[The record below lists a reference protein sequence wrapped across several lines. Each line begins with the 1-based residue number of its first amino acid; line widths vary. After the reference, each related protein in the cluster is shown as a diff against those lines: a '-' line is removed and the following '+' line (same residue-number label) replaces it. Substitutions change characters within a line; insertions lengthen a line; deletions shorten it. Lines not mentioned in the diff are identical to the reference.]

1 MLVHVCLPLVL
12 NLSPCVACLQW
23 ADIDYM
29 DRYLDFT
36 LDPVN
41 FPQAQMDDLVSYL
54 HSQGQRFVPIV
65 DPGIYSQD
73 KAYSTYA
80 KAMEADVF
88 VKDLYGVEPYQG
100 QVWPGPVFFPD
111 WFAANASYWWTASM
125 RDFYSVVQY
134 DGMWIDMNEVSN
146 FCNYFG
152 NGQVCQ
158 TIPAAE
164 CKTNICCLNCST
176 PEPDN
181 TFDRP
186 PFVPHTFM
194 KSLGGRTIA
203 MSALHAGGVLEYNA
217 HNLHGL
223 MESIATRDAMISV
236 RKERP
241 FVLSRSTFP
250 SSGRHTAHW
259 TGDNA
264 ATWNDLRAS
273 IITINNLAMFGISMT
288 GADICGFQEATTEEL
303 CTRWIQVGAF
313 SPFSRDHNI
322 REAPPQELFVWDSV
336 AQASR
341 SVLRL
346 RYTLLPFL
354 YTLMYNAHVD
364 GSLVHNAMWTNFPLD
379 QNAFFQ
385 DGQYMWGEGVL
396 FTPVLTQGADSVT
409 GYFPSDIWYSLF
421 DHSVIDCSA
430 SGRFVELHTPITN
443 TNVHARGGSIIPTQE
458 FAMTTTK
465 ARQTPFSLL
474 VHLNSNGSANGN
486 LFLDNGIDVETTL
499 SSVVLYSVRAN
510 VLTSSLS
517 RSHFRSESVLGSIQ
531 VRAVGSY
538 ITSCAG
544 QLKRGLDVV
553 VIPSSTTVEWFEE
566 GNNSKVTFSFDLSG
580 DASVNIDEEYD
591 FSWICS

>member
-1 MLVHVCLPLVL
+1 VL
-12 NLSPCVACLQW
+12 
-23 ADIDYM
+23 
-29 DRYLDFT
+29 F
-36 LDPVN
+36 
-41 FPQAQMDDLVSYL
+41 
-54 HSQGQRFVPIV
+54 
-65 DPGIYSQD
+65 
-73 KAYSTYA
+73 
-80 KAMEADVF
+80 
-88 VKDLYGVEPYQG
+88 
-100 QVWPGPVFFPD
+100 
-111 WFAANASYWWTASM
+111 
-125 RDFYSVVQY
+125 
-134 DGMWIDMNEVSN
+134 
-146 FCNYFG
+146 
-152 NGQVCQ
+152 
-158 TIPAAE
+158 
-164 CKTNICCLNCST
+164 
-176 PEPDN
+176 
-181 TFDRP
+181 
-186 PFVPHTFM
+186 
-194 KSLGGRTIA
+194 
-203 MSALHAGGVLEYNA
+203 
-217 HNLHGL
+217 
-223 MESIATRDAMISV
+223 
-236 RKERP
+236 
-241 FVLSRSTFP
+241 RS
-250 SSGRHTAHW
+250 
-259 TGDNA
+259 
-264 ATWNDLRAS
+264 
-273 IITINNLAMFGISMT
+273 NLAMFGISMT

-346 RYTLLPFL
+346 RYTLLPYL
-354 YTLMYNAHVD
+354 YTLMYSAHVD

-421 DHSVIDCSA
+421 DDSVIDCSA

-465 ARQTPFSLL
+465 ARQTPFTLL
-474 VHLNSNGSANGN
+474 VHLDSNGSANGN
-486 LFLDNGIDVETTL
+486 LFLDNGIDVETTR
-499 SSVVLYSVRAN
+499 SSAVLYSVRAN
-510 VLTSSLS
+510 VLSSSLS
-517 RSHFRSESVLGSIQ
+517 RSHFRSDCVLGSIQ

-538 ITSCAG
+538 ITSCTG
-544 QLKRGLDVV
+544 QLKRGTDVV